1 MLNENT
7 WCVIMA
13 GGNGTRFWPISTAS
27 LPKQFIPIEGQDA
40 TFLQNTAARFSNL
53 VPAERTLV
61 VTNRK
66 FENLVYEQLPQIPK
80 ENILLEPYNRDTAPC
95 LALATYT
102 ILKRDPDAMM
112 IVTPSDHI
120 IRETAKFEDII
131 RCVTE
136 DVRGRDV
143 LGTIGIFPEGPDTNY
158 GYIQTSGVPQLDSF
172 IKVKTFTEKPDLEL
186 AKVFLE
192 SGDFLWNSGI
202 FIWKADTI
210 RSEIERFMPQMAAS
224 FSGWEG
230 AIDTPSQA
238 EFLDSVYADLQN
250 ISIDYA
256 IMERTDNAWTYPASI
271 GWHDVGNFESIYGI
285 LSRGE
290 NGVNATNCKIMTKD
304 AVGNLMLSTDKS
316 KLIAVCGM
324 DELMVIDTPKVTL
337 VCPRDNRKFREF
349 ISNLAL
355 PEFEKYR

>member
-1 MLNENT
+1 M
-7 WCVIMA
+7 
-13 GGNGTRFWPISTAS
+13 
-27 LPKQFIPIEGQDA
+27 
-40 TFLQNTAARFSNL
+40 
-53 VPAERTLV
+53 

-66 FENLVYEQLPQIPK
+66 FESLVHEHLPQIPK

-95 LALATYT
+95 LAFATYT

-120 IRETAKFEDII
+120 IRDKAKFEEII
-131 RCVTE
+131 SCVTS
-136 DVRGRDV
+136 DVRSSDV

-158 GYIQTSGVPQLDSF
+158 GYIQTNGVPQLDEF
-172 IKVKTFTEKPDLEL
+172 IKVKTFTEKPDSDL
-186 AKVFLE
+186 AKVFLD

-210 RSEIERFMPQMAAS
+210 RSEIERFMPQLTAA
-224 FSGWEG
+224 FKGWEG
-230 AIDTPSQA
+230 AIDTPSQS
-238 EFLDSVYADLQN
+238 EFLDSVYADIQN

-256 IMERTDNAWTYPASI
+256 IMERTDKAWTYPASI

-285 LSRGE
+285 LSEGKE
-290 NGVNATNCKIMTKD
+290 GVNGHNCPVMTKD
-304 AVGNLMLSTDKS
+304 AAGNLLLTTHKGKMLA
-316 KLIAVCGM
+316 ICGM
-324 DELMVIDTPKVTL
+324 DDTMVIDTDKVTL

-349 ISNLAL
+349 ISSLAL